1 MKRTLIN
8 RVYRLSLLMG
18 LVAFLANS
26 CGHKKQEVKQPNI
39 ILITVDDLGWTDL
52 SCMGSTYYETP
63 NIDKLAENGIRFT
76 NAYAA
81 CAVCSP
87 TRAAIQTGRYPARI
101 GITNVIVPRFQ
112 GGIIIDKKN
121 PIGYSESKEGLKCP
135 KNHLFLESD
144 NITIAEMLK
153 PLGYISCHIGK
164 WHLGTDDWYPDKQG
178 YDFNIGGC
186 DFGQPP
192 SYFDPYE
199 NKRCGNIPT
208 LPPRKE
214 GEYLTDREA
223 DEAVLF
229 IEQNKNKPFFLNLCN
244 YAVHTPIQ
252 AKDSLIKKYEAKP
265 TTKHNRAN
273 YAAMLESLD
282 EAIGEIVACLNENDL
297 IENTLIIFT
306 SDNGGLLGPTNNS
319 PLRVGKG
326 FEYEGGI
333 RIPQIFY
340 WPGNLEAGK
349 VVEAAVSS
357 IDIFPTIA
365 NVAGADLPNRE
376 IDGENLWPF
385 LTTNE
390 PLKDRSLLWHFP
402 HFRLRKIKPYS
413 IIRNGDWKL
422 IKRYAG
428 KEFELYNLKED
439 ISETNDLSETMPEKV
454 TELNKELATLLEK
467 TNAKMPIKAVE

>member
-1 MKRTLIN
+1 MKKLIKN
-8 RVYRLSLLMG
+8 RIHRVSLMLG
-18 LVAFLANS
+18 LVVFLANS
-26 CGHKKQEVKQPNI
+26 CSHKKDETIQPNV

-52 SCMGSTYYETP
+52 GCMGSTYYETP
-63 NIDKLAENGIRFT
+63 NIDKLAENGVRFT

-87 TRAAIQTGRYPARI
+87 TRAAIQTGRYPSRI
-101 GITNVIVPRFQ
+101 GITDVIVPRFQ
-112 GGIIIDKKN
+112 GGIIIDNKN
-121 PIGYSESKEGLKCP
+121 PTGYRESREGLKCP

-153 PLGYISCHIGK
+153 PLGYTTCHIGK
-164 WHLGTDDWYPDKQG
+164 WHLGTDNWYPETQG
-178 YDFNIGGC
+178 YDFNFGGC

-208 LPPRKE
+208 LPSRKE

-223 DEAVLF
+223 DEAVQF
-229 IEQNKNKPFFLNLCN
+229 IKQNKDKPFFLNLCN

-265 TTKHNRAN
+265 ITNQNRPN
-273 YAAMLESLD
+273 YAAMLQSVD
-282 EAIGEIVACLNENDL
+282 EAVKSIVDCLERNGLAD
-297 IENTLIIFT
+297 NTLIILT

-319 PLRVGKG
+319 PLRLGKG

-340 WPGNLEAGK
+340 WPGNLDHGR
-349 VVEAAVSS
+349 VVEQAVSS
-357 IDIFPTIA
+357 IDILPTIA
-365 NVAGADLPNRE
+365 NVANADLPNNE

-385 LTTNE
+385 LTKNE

-422 IKRYAG
+422 IKRYTG
-428 KEFELYNLKED
+428 KEFELYNLKAD
-439 ISETNDLSETMPEKV
+439 ISETNDLSEVMPEKV
-454 TELNKELATLLEK
+454 SELNDKLMEMLK
-467 TNAKMPIKAVE
+467 NTNAKLPQKSNN